1 MNDQSD
7 RAVHPRAPR
16 DAQAGTLAEALRRLR
31 SQARLTLQQLSDRS
45 AISVSTLSK
54 IENGQL
60 SPTYEKIAALAIG
73 LGVNVSDLFNQAPK
87 PVPLARRSITKAG
100 GGIVHETD
108 QYVYEVLNAD
118 LADKRFVPLFTTI
131 KAHSVGEF
139 RTLLRHDGEE
149 FIYVLEGTVIVNTEF
164 YAPCTLNKG
173 DAMYFDSTMGHA
185 CISGSD
191 EDAKVLWVCSHVTLG
206 HAT

>member
-1 MNDQSD
+1 MNEQSD
-7 RAVHPRAPR
+7 KVVQQRTPR
-16 DAQAGTLAEALRRLR
+16 DGQAGTLAETLRRLR
-31 SQARLTLQQLSDRS
+31 THARLTLQQLGERS
-45 AISVSTLSK
+45 SISVSTLSK

-87 PVPLARRSITKAG
+87 LVPLGRRSITKAG
-100 GGIVHETD
+100 GGVVHETD

-131 KAHSVGEF
+131 KAHSIGEF
-139 RTLLRHDGEE
+139 RSLLRHDGEE

-164 YAPCTLNKG
+164 YAPCSLSKG

-191 EDAKVLWVCSHVTLG
+191 QDAKVLWVCSHVRW
-206 HAT
+206 ASRK

>member
-1 MNDQSD
+1 MKERDD
-7 RAVHPRAPR
+7 KAMPREV
-16 DAQAGTLAEALRRLR
+16 QGGTLSETLRRLR
-31 SQARLTLQQLSDRS
+31 TDARLTLLQLSERT

-73 LGVNVSDLFNQAPK
+73 LDVNVSDLFNEAPK
-87 PVPLARRSITKAG
+87 PVPLGRRSITSAG
-100 GGIVHETD
+100 GGVVHETD

-118 LADKRFVPLFTTI
+118 LAGKRFVPLVTTI
-131 KAHSVGEF
+131 KAHSIGEF
-139 RTLLRHDGEE
+139 RDLLRHDGEE

-164 YAPCTLNKG
+164 YSPSTLNKG

-185 CISGSD
+185 CLSGSD
-191 EDAKVLWVCSHVTLG
+191 QDAKVLWVCSHVTLR
-206 HAT
+206 